1 MGGGKREIHMVV
13 TIQRRRRFAGVCS
26 QMGHNTGHVEM
37 KEREIHMGIAIQM
50 RRVIFKGGVYP

>member
-1 MGGGKREIHMVV
+1 MCSHMD
-13 TIQRRRRFAGVCS
+13 
-26 QMGHNTGHVEM
+26 HNTGHVEM